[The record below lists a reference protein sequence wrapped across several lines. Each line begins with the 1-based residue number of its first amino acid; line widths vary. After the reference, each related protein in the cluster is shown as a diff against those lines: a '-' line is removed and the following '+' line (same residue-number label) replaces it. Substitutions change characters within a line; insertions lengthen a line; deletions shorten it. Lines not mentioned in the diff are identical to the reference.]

1 MSFWQADFQIHVYQL
16 CEVTGGTPLSR
27 IPVQAC
33 SHVRDALCVPAG
45 RRDRRNDGHGS
56 GGGDRLQSVVAAS
69 HRVPWPVGVVRRGLA
84 ALLKRV
90 LFACS
95 PPPTLFC
102 PRLVFEEGVKT
113 GLLEYAATAMLFADA
128 MVDQNIVSCNRVVLL
143 HGPPGTGKTSL
154 CKALAQKLAIRFD
167 RYSTAALL
175 EINAHSLFSKWFS
188 ESGKLVMKLF
198 AHIQELVDDSD
209 ALVCVLIGERDAG
222 LRQAVQWAGRAAAA
236 NEERSAM
243 CAPQTRLN
251 R

>member
-1 MSFWQADFQIHVYQL
+1 MI
-16 CEVTGGTPLSR
+16 
-27 IPVQAC
+27 
-33 SHVRDALCVPAG
+33 
-45 RRDRRNDGHGS
+45 
-56 GGGDRLQSVVAAS
+56 
-69 HRVPWPVGVVRRGLA
+69 
-84 ALLKRV
+84 
-90 LFACS
+90 
-95 PPPTLFC
+95 
-102 PRLVFEEGVKT
+102 FEEGVKT

-209 ALVCVLIGERDAG
+209 ALVCVLIGRCRGTRWRATAG
-222 LRQAVQWAGRAAAA
+222 G
-236 NEERSAM
+236 
-243 CAPQTRLN
+243 
-251 R
+251 